1 MNSKLGWL
9 LVAVAFAA
17 GGWSYGWQGLVMAFS
32 VTVFWLLLQFGRAL
46 RVMKNAT
53 EKPVGHVASAVMF
66 QAKLLRHMTML
77 QVVGLTQSLG
87 QKMGPRAASDA
98 SAISAISATGNTS
111 EANHD
116 EASVNDQSDSGND
129 VWRWT
134 DPAGDSVVLTF
145 TQGKLTMWSLQR
157 ARVVEVMDVGS
168 QGERAS
174 ATL

>member
-87 QKMGPRAASDA
+87 QKMGKRAVSNTSNTSDA
-98 SAISAISATGNTS
+98 INTEAT
-111 EANHD
+111 
-116 EASVNDQSDSGND
+116 VNDQSDSGND

-157 ARVVEVMDVGS
+157 AQVVEVVDVGS